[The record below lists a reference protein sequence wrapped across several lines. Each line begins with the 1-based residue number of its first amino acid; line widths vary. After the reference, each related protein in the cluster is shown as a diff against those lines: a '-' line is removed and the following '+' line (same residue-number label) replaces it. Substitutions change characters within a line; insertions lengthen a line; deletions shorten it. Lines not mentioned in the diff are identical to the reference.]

1 MYKVHFEA
9 DVQGL
14 ASVKRFDESI
24 LVESETPKGARDKAE
39 SYIKSAYSDTFAI
52 LEVVPVSV
60 IA

>member
-14 ASVKRFDESI
+14 ASVKRFDETI

-60 IA
+60 I

>member
-14 ASVKRFDESI
+14 ASVKRFDETI

-52 LEVVPVSV
+52 LEVVPVTV
-60 IA
+60 I

>member
-14 ASVKRFDESI
+14 ASVKRYDETI

-39 SYIKSAYSDTFAI
+39 SYIKNAYSDAFAI

-60 IA
+60 I

>member
-1 MYKVHFEA
+1 MFKVHFEA

-14 ASVKRFDESI
+14 ASVKRFDETI

-60 IA
+60 I